1 MITTNIHSAKTHLS
15 QLIAKALEGEEVI
28 IAKAGKQ
35 LVRLLPIETSTPR
48 TSGQWKGKVSI
59 AADFDTLPGELQAYF
74 NGEE

>member
-1 MITTNIHSAKTHLS
+1 MITTNIHNAKTHLS
-15 QLIAKALEGEEVI
+15 QLIAKALQGEEVI

-48 TSGQWKGKVSI
+48 MSGQWKGKVSV
-59 AADFDTLPGELQAYF
+59 ADDFDILPRELRLYF

>member
-1 MITTNIHSAKTHLS
+1 MITTNIHNAKTHLS

-28 IAKAGKQ
+28 IAKAGKR
-35 LVRLLPIETSTPR
+35 LVRLLPIEPR

-59 AADFDTLPGELQAYF
+59 ATDFDALPRELQVYF